1 MRSGKRWIMAGLCCL
16 SLLIGSRSPIF
27 GEDAGKAF
35 AKELAEAKR
44 AGIPT
49 TPQELQLPLPP
60 PNQNAAPLYT
70 ELTKILREKPLSKDE
85 KIIEYSG
92 YRGVLSPE
100 QFERLRRALTS
111 RSYLVSLVHKAVA
124 RPKCVFVRDWTTPQF
139 TPTPEHI
146 AMRFAARLIAAESLL
161 ITHDGNPLKAIRNQ
175 ALGFQVARHISAE
188 SQQIGYLKGNSMDSI
203 TFRGFQRMLYLS
215 GGNAKVA
222 EAVQATVQRD
232 YQPHSL
238 RNALKLMA
246 GCDIVM
252 LDFFH
257 KKGSR
262 KGKEEYRH
270 TFMPDNK
277 QPSLEDWS
285 AFIYANSRV
294 LLRCAYSLIAAAD
307 LPYWQSAPVFQLA
320 HTKLEKDSNPKLMFV
335 QTSNLST
342 FNDDQLRTR
351 MKATAEV
358 TRAGAFL
365 LAWKAKHGAFPEKLD
380 GASSPKFVDPFDGK
394 PLKYRKEG
402 AGFVVYS
409 VGATGRFTGGA
420 PDQKA
425 DKETRFRYPAPPEFT
440 LPLREE

>member
-1 MRSGKRWIMAGLCCL
+1 MRSGKRWITAGLCCL
-16 SLLIGSRSPIF
+16 TLLIGSPPPILA
-27 GEDAGKAF
+27 DDNGKSF
-35 AKELAEAKR
+35 AQDLSAAKR

-49 TPQELQLPLPP
+49 TPKELQAPLPP

-70 ELTKILREKPLSKDE
+70 KLTKILEAKPLSKDD

-92 YRGVLSPE
+92 QRGVLSPE
-100 QFERLRRALTS
+100 QFERLRRALKS
-111 RSYLVSLVHKAVA
+111 RSDVVSLVHQAVA
-124 RPKCVFVRDWTTPQF
+124 RPQCIFVRDWTTPQW
-139 TPTPEHI
+139 TPTFEHI
-146 AMRFAARLIAAESLL
+146 EMRFAARLIAAESRLMTYDNKIL
-161 ITHDGNPLKAIRNQ
+161 EAIRNQ

-188 SQQIGYLKGNSMDSI
+188 SQQVGCMEANSLDSI
-203 TFRGFQRMLYLS
+203 ALSGFQRMLCLS
-215 GGNAKVA
+215 GGDAKVA

-320 HTKLEKDSNPKLMFV
+320 HTKLEKDSNPKLMFA

-342 FNDDQLRTR
+342 FHDDQLRTR

-380 GASSPKFVDPFDGK
+380 GASMPKFVDPFDGK
-394 PLKYRKEG
+394 PLRYRREG

-409 VGATGRFTGGA
+409 VGATGKFTGGP

-425 DKETRFRYPAPPEFT
+425 GNETRFRYPAPPEFT
-440 LPLREE
+440 APLKEE